1 MFYVYCDKCGRV
13 ALGNPNWEKEGKERC
28 DVCGGNRMKHVPEE
42 YIGSDEIL
50 TDKQTEE
57 RINQPNG
64 LIDQLVKT
72 SPNFDPYFFE
82 HRNEIIQKNHE
93 QWNRITTYSKA
104 MEENQA
110 NIPKCPTCGSTNIRK
125 MGGVERGASIAAFG
139 IFSKKINK
147 TFKCGN
153 CGSTW

>member
-104 MEENQA
+104 MEEKPH
-110 NIPKCPTCGSTNIRK
+110 IPKCPTCGSTNIRK
-125 MGGVERGASIAAFG
+125 MGGVERGASIATFG

-147 TFKCGN
+147 TFKCEN
-153 CGSTW
+153 CGYTF